1 MLPRD
6 VRGRPWAKVGAT
18 LFELQGQ
25 HYLLLVDYFSILFQ
39 LMRLSLNMRMK
50 RVIDAMMSQFARH
63 GPQFFLRTV
72 KNLVNKTM
80 EDGSDVLR
88 ALLNFRNTVRE
99 G

>member
-1 MLPRD
+1 MGESWCYVIRAAGTALPTVGRLFLNFIPADATKFEYANETCDRCND
-6 VRGRPWAKVGAT
+6 VTVCASWSTV
-18 LFELQGQ
+18 L
-25 HYLLLVDYFSILFQ
+25 
-39 LMRLSLNMRMK
+39 
-50 RVIDAMMSQFARH
+50 
-63 GPQFFLRTV
+63 LRTV